1 MTDETA
7 RAVATAAKALSDAG
21 LICEER
27 RPPHVERGNEMWL
40 KLFSRAS
47 VVQLRKVYTGR
58 EREGG
63 SFVSWRLAT
72 ADDNPPP
79 ALDVYIADWMERD
92 RLREELVEWMQT
104 TPIIVAPVGATP
116 AYAHDTLKVNVNGVT
131 MGTFQSVQLRA
142 NIQRFRPACRHGA
155 GGTNEM
161 TGCRSEFRLWDG
173 LLRRRW
179 YWRLRKSWRGHFSA
193 ILICAICI
201 ICVICGWESIMEPVL
216 QFWLFSSSDFIAIVL
231 LVIAAKTIRIV
242 PQATVMLVERLGK
255 FDKVASSGLNI
266 LVPFLDKP
274 RAVYWTNT
282 RPGVTSID
290 LREQYID
297 LPPQPVITRDNVTI
311 HVDSV
316 VYWQITDP
324 VKAVYEM
331 NDLVGGI
338 VQLTI
343 TGMRAVMGDMDLDH
357 TLSQRDQ
364 INSKLRLILDEATD
378 KWGVKVTRVDVKNI
392 NPPEDVRITMEKQ
405 MTAERNRRA
414 LVLQAEGDRQAAIT
428 RAEGEKQAAV
438 TRAEGEK
445 QSAILAAEGA
455 AQARLRNAEAES
467 EAINRIAQA
476 IPGGDP
482 GQYLIT
488 TRYIDSL
495 RDMTR
500 TSNSKVI
507 FMPVETSAMLS
518 SVGAIKEVLSQTG
531 ERDDKEQLPPPRPRE
546 LPR

>member
-1 MTDETA
+1 
-7 RAVATAAKALSDAG
+7 
-21 LICEER
+21 
-27 RPPHVERGNEMWL
+27 
-40 KLFSRAS
+40 
-47 VVQLRKVYTGR
+47 
-58 EREGG
+58 
-63 SFVSWRLAT
+63 
-72 ADDNPPP
+72 
-79 ALDVYIADWMERD
+79 
-92 RLREELVEWMQT
+92 
-104 TPIIVAPVGATP
+104 
-116 AYAHDTLKVNVNGVT
+116 
-131 MGTFQSVQLRA
+131 
-142 NIQRFRPACRHGA
+142 
-155 GGTNEM
+155 
-161 TGCRSEFRLWDG
+161 
-173 LLRRRW
+173 
-179 YWRLRKSWRGHFSA
+179 
-193 ILICAICI
+193 
-201 ICVICGWESIMEPVL
+201 MEPVSAFL
-216 QFWLFSSSDFIAIVL
+216 AFLFFAFLGIVL

-242 PQATVMLVERLGK
+242 PQATVMLIERLGR
-255 FDKVASSGLNI
+255 FDRQAKEGLNI
-266 LVPFLDKP
+266 LMPFIDKP
-274 RAVYWTNT
+274 RAVFWTNT
-282 RPGVTSID
+282 RPGLTSID

-316 VYWQITDP
+316 VYWQITDA

-364 INSKLRLILDEATD
+364 INSKLRIILDEATD

-467 EAINRIAQA
+467 EALNRIAQA

-482 GQYLIT
+482 GHYLIT
-488 TRYIDSL
+488 VRYIESL

-500 TSNSKVI
+500 TNNSKVI
-507 FMPVETSAMLS
+507 FMPVETSSMLS
-518 SVGAIKEVLSQTG
+518 SLGAIKEVLSQTG
-531 ERDDKEQLPPPRPRE
+531 EQDQKEPPTPRPRE

>member
-1 MTDETA
+1 MD
-7 RAVATAAKALSDAG
+7 
-21 LICEER
+21 
-27 RPPHVERGNEMWL
+27 P
-40 KLFSRAS
+40 
-47 VVQLRKVYTGR
+47 
-58 EREGG
+58 
-63 SFVSWRLAT
+63 
-72 ADDNPPP
+72 
-79 ALDVYIADWMERD
+79 
-92 RLREELVEWMQT
+92 
-104 TPIIVAPVGATP
+104 
-116 AYAHDTLKVNVNGVT
+116 
-131 MGTFQSVQLRA
+131 
-142 NIQRFRPACRHGA
+142 
-155 GGTNEM
+155 
-161 TGCRSEFRLWDG
+161 
-173 LLRRRW
+173 
-179 YWRLRKSWRGHFSA
+179 
-193 ILICAICI
+193 
-201 ICVICGWESIMEPVL
+201 
-216 QFWLFSSSDFIAIVL
+216 FSSILAFLFFGFIAIVL
-231 LVIAAKTIRIV
+231 LVIAVKTIRIV
-242 PQATVMLVERLGK
+242 PQATVMLVERLGR

-274 RAVYWTNT
+274 RAYYWTNT
-282 RPGVTSID
+282 RPGMTSID

-316 VYWQITDP
+316 VYWQVIDP
-324 VKAVYEM
+324 IKAVYEM

-343 TGMRAVMGDMDLDH
+343 TGMRAVMGEMDLDH
-357 TLSQRDQ
+357 TLSSRDS
-364 INSKLRLILDEATD
+364 INSKLRIILDEATD

-467 EAINRIAQA
+467 EAITRIAQA
-476 IPGGDP
+476 IGGGDP
-482 GQYLIT
+482 AQYLIT
-488 TRYIDSL
+488 TRYIESL

-500 TSNSKVI
+500 SNNSKVI

-518 SVGAIKEVLSQTG
+518 SVGALKEVFSQTG
-531 ERDDKEQLPPPRPRE
+531 EKDSDDKPMPPRPRQ
-546 LPR
+546 LPT